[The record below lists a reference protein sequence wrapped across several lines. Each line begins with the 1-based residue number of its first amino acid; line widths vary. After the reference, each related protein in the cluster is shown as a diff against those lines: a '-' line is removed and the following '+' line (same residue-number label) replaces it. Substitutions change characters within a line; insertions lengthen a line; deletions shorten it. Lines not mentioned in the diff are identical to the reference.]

1 MQSYIIASNCDFNLT
16 NKLDINQDFKPLLEL
31 EQLIDQFN
39 QYVDPS
45 LFYDFLRLSKFNNS
59 NQIS

>member
-45 LFYDFLRLSKFNNS
+45 LIYDFLRLTKFNNS